1 MPPAASPPSPHASL
15 RPRPTIADV
24 PIAPRRRL
32 RDGSRA
38 GSVSSGRSIGA
49 SRSGSRDSSRSSS
62 SRAAL
67 LAPAAAVTTSSAIAS
82 GVPSRSQS
90 RAAQEPIE
98 ISESESENGSGS
110 GDSIVAIS
118 PQTVSRGQTLANL
131 HPPRIARSAVT
142 NRSGTNERRTNQS
155 TPVLVHE
162 DSLSSSDEYGPR
174 YTTQEKGKGRAVPS
188 SIPIE
193 ISSDEEDELL
203 GLRSV
208 KAKSAETEK
217 EDDGTGLDE
226 SSTLGTGY
234 HCPICFNA
242 PNPAVL
248 TPCGHIL
255 CAGCLHSSLLAAI
268 RRNPNPYPNPFAGL
282 PHRGRGRGRGHTR
295 GATLTGRGH
304 GFSRAK
310 EEQPTHWT
318 ADMLRQTY
326 VDQKTAEMEK
336 RLLQQKWP
344 EEERDAAIAGMIE
357 EMEDVPVKEVLN
369 GLWSVDGEWIV
380 EGECPV
386 CRKAL
391 AGGYGPPNSG
401 IGGVIPLQ
409 ARLSTALQR

>member
-1 MPPAASPPSPHASL
+1 MPSAASPPSPHASL

-49 SRSGSRDSSRSSS
+49 SKSGSRESSRSSS

-67 LAPAAAVTTSSAIAS
+67 MAPAATSTTSPAITS
-82 GVPSRSQS
+82 GAPSRSQS
-90 RAAQEPIE
+90 NAAQEPIE
-98 ISESESENGSGS
+98 ISESENESDNGSS
-110 GDSIVAIS
+110 DSIVAIP
-118 PQTVSRGQTLANL
+118 PQVVSRGRTPANL
-131 HPPRIARSAVT
+131 RRPRITRSAAT
-142 NRSGTNERRTNQS
+142 SRSGTNKRGTNQS
-155 TPVLVHE
+155 TPVLVRE
-162 DSLSSSDEYGPR
+162 DTLSSSDEYAPR

-193 ISSDEEDELL
+193 ISSDEDDELL
-203 GLRSV
+203 GLGSV
-208 KAKSAETEK
+208 KAQSVEIE
-217 EDDGTGLDE
+217 EDEGTGLDE
-226 SSTLGTGY
+226 SSALGTGY

-268 RRNPNPYPNPFAGL
+268 RRNPNPYPNPLHGF
-282 PHRGRGRGRGHTR
+282 PHRGRGRGHARGSTSTR
-295 GATLTGRGH
+295 RRYGS
-304 GFSRAK
+304 SRVI
-310 EEQPTHWT
+310 ENQPTHWT
-318 ADMLRQTY
+318 ADILRQTY
-326 VDQKTAEMEK
+326 IDHKTAEMEQ
-336 RLLQQKWP
+336 RLVQQKWP
-344 EEERDAAIAGMIE
+344 EEERDAAIAGMFG
-357 EMEDVPVKEVLN
+357 EMADVQAREVLN
-369 GLWSVDGEWIV
+369 GLWTVDGKWVV

-386 CRKAL
+386 CRKGL

-409 ARLSTALQR
+409 AKLSTALLR